1 MLSRKTYETSNK
13 FNKIWLKEL
22 NSNTSKVERLN

>member
-1 MLSRKTYETSNK
+1 VLETSNK

-22 NSNTSKVERLN
+22 YSRIFEDEGLN